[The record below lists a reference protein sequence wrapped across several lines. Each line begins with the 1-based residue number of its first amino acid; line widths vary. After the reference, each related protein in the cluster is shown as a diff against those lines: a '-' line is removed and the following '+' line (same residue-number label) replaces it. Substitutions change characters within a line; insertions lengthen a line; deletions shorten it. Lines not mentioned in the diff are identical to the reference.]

1 MQQKIQRMVDGL
13 LRTALVIVAIYMERE
28 TRHCLGKDADAGVDG
43 GHLHGAERAVTA
55 FPEEVPPIK
64 KVYPPP
70 TVLFEGL
77 SLERNSPEKI
87 PIIIISLNFQK
98 TYIFLYIYY

>member
-1 MQQKIQRMVDGL
+1 M
-13 LRTALVIVAIYMERE
+13 
-28 TRHCLGKDADAGVDG
+28 
-43 GHLHGAERAVTA
+43 
-55 FPEEVPPIK
+55 
-64 KVYPPP
+64 
-70 TVLFEGL
+70 